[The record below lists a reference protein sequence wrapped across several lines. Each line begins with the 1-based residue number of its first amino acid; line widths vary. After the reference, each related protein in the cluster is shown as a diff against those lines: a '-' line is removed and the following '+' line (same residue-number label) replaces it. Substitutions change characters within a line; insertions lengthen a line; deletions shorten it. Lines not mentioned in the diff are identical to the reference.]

1 MLDIFLCQ
9 RRCSVIHELIYWF
22 IADPI
27 GSVGLW
33 WWQGGVAG
41 GGEADTEQTTFQSQG
56 EGRGIGVKVGPSW
69 WVYLLDSKETDLDT
83 SDCHDYTLPSSH
95 LEIDDKLD
103 LGVARY
109 PQLCFNYKDPE
120 RNFDHSSVKGL
131 VCKLIKLRD
140 ASTATALEVTAGGKV
155 KKKVLYKLWSP

>member
-1 MLDIFLCQ
+1 MT
-9 RRCSVIHELIYWF
+9 VY
-22 IADPI
+22 
-27 GSVGLW
+27 
-33 WWQGGVAG
+33 
-41 GGEADTEQTTFQSQG
+41 
-56 EGRGIGVKVGPSW
+56 KVP
-69 WVYLLDSKETDLDT
+69 Y
-83 SDCHDYTLPSSH
+83 SH
-95 LEIDDKLD
+95 LENDDKVN

-155 KKKVLYKLWSP
+155 KRKYLHKLWSS